1 MPTKLSLKQIED
13 IDNLPFYLKR
23 LGELT
28 IEDNNI
34 VLNWSNND
42 TGSKSIGAGFTIQDG
57 DGLGN
62 DVSFSI
68 LPLNQLSQNNNEYI
82 SGSGSQN
89 RGWSTQ
95 LSDIVLSNNDINNP
109 DGYRVIKEGDIV
121 IGGSIGSSYSLT
133 GQREVKILIKKIDS
147 VGYVPT
153 TSELSLGELAINVA
167 DGKLFAL
174 KRQGDDYVIAE
185 LNGLSGTSGTSG
197 LSGTSG
203 IDGVNGTSGSS
214 GVDGTSGING
224 SSGVDGTSGTSGL
237 SGTSGVSGLNGVDG
251 TSGLSGTSGVDGLI
265 GTNGTSGLDGS
276 SGTSGVNGLDGSSGV
291 DGTSGTSGL
300 SGTSG
305 VNGSNGLSGL
315 DGSSGTSGTSGLSGS
330 SGTSITSSLTT
341 GATISFTASLI
352 YGSTASPVSTN
363 LTSNLTGAQ
372 YGLVQKI
379 YHYSSTAPT
388 FPSGWVRLGAGQY
401 VTASNPNII
410 YAEWAGATRIEYWIT
425 Q

>member
-109 DGYRVIKEGDIV
+109 DGCRVIKEGDIV

-153 TSELSLGELAINVA
+153 TSELSLGELAINIS

-174 KRQGDDYVIAE
+174 KRQNNEYVVVE
-185 LNGLSGTSGTSG
+185 LNGTSGTSGLSVSSGTSGTDGLSGTSGVNGTSGTDGSSGTSGIDGINGTSGLSGTSGIDGVIGSSGTSGIDGSSGTSG

-214 GVDGTSGING
+214 GIDGIIG
-224 SSGVDGTSGTSGL
+224 SSGTSGL
-237 SGTSGVSGLNGVDG
+237 SGSSGS
-251 TSGLSGTSGVDGLI
+251 
-265 GTNGTSGLDGS
+265 NGTSGIDG
-276 SGTSGVNGLDGSSGV
+276 VIGS
-291 DGTSGTSGL
+291 
-300 SGTSG
+300 
-305 VNGSNGLSGL
+305 
-315 DGSSGTSGTSGLSGS
+315 SGTSGLSGS

-341 GATISFTASLI
+341 GATISFASSLI
-352 YGSTASPVSTN
+352 YGSTASPINTN

-372 YGLVQKI
+372 YGIVQKI
-379 YHYSSTAPT
+379 YHYSTTAPT

-410 YAEWAGATRIEYWIT
+410 FTEWAGGTRIEYWIT

>member
-13 IDNLPFYLKR
+13 IDDLPYYLKR
-23 LGELT
+23 MGELT

-34 VLNWSNND
+34 VLNWSGND

-62 DVSFSI
+62 DITFSI
-68 LPLNQLSQNNNEYI
+68 VSLNQLPSSQNYNEYI
-82 SGSGSQN
+82 SGSGSSN

-95 LSDIVLSNNDINNP
+95 LSDIVLNNNDINNP
-109 DGYRVIKEGDIV
+109 DGQRVVKEGDIIV
-121 IGGSIGSSYSLT
+121 GGSIGSSYSVT

-153 TSELSLGELAINVA
+153 TSELSLGELAINIA

-174 KRQGDDYVIAE
+174 KRQNNEYVVVE
-185 LNGLSGTSGTSG
+185 LNGTSGTSG
-197 LSGTSG
+197 LSG
-203 IDGVNGTSGSS
+203 
-214 GVDGTSGING
+214 
-224 SSGVDGTSGTSGL
+224 
-237 SGTSGVSGLNGVDG
+237 
-251 TSGLSGTSGVDGLI
+251 
-265 GTNGTSGLDGS
+265 S
-276 SGTSGVNGLDGSSGV
+276 SGTSGTD
-291 DGTSGTSGL
+291 GL

-305 VNGSNGLSGL
+305 VNGTSGA
-315 DGSSGTSGTSGLSGS
+315 DGSSGTSGIDGINGTSGSSGIDGIIGSSGTSGLNGSSGSNGTSGIDGVIGSSGTSGLSGS

-341 GATISFTASLI
+341 GATISFASSLI
-352 YGSTASPVSTN
+352 YGSTASPINTN

-372 YGLVQKI
+372 YGIVQKI
-379 YHYSSTAPT
+379 YHYSTTAPT

-410 YAEWAGATRIEYWIT
+410 FTEWAGGTRIEYWIT

>member
-13 IDNLPFYLKR
+13 IDDLPYYLKR
-23 LGELT
+23 MGELT

-34 VLNWSNND
+34 VLNWSGND

-62 DVSFSI
+62 DITFSI
-68 LPLNQLSQNNNEYI
+68 VSLNQLPSSQNYNEYI
-82 SGSGSQN
+82 SGSGSSN

-95 LSDIVLSNNDINNP
+95 LSDIVLNNNDINNP
-109 DGYRVIKEGDIV
+109 DGQRVVKEGDIIV
-121 IGGSIGSSYSLT
+121 GGSIGSSYSVT

-153 TSELSLGELAINVA
+153 TSELSLGELAINIT

-174 KRQGDDYVIAE
+174 KRQNNEYVVVE
-185 LNGLSGTSGTSG
+185 LNGTSGTSG
-197 LSGTSG
+197 LSGSSGTSGTDGLSGTSGVNGTSGADGSSGTSG

-214 GVDGTSGING
+214 GIDGI
-224 SSGVDGTSGTSGL
+224 
-237 SGTSGVSGLNGVDG
+237 
-251 TSGLSGTSGVDGLI
+251 I
-265 GTNGTSGLDGS
+265 GS
-276 SGTSGVNGLDGSSGV
+276 SGTSGLNGSSGSN
-291 DGTSGTSGL
+291 GTSGID
-300 SGTSG
+300 G
-305 VNGSNGLSGL
+305 VIGS
-315 DGSSGTSGTSGLSGS
+315 SGTSGLSGS

-341 GATISFTASLI
+341 GATISFASSLI
-352 YGSTASPVSTN
+352 YGSTASPINTN

-372 YGLVQKI
+372 YGIVQKI
-379 YHYSSTAPT
+379 YHYSTTAPT

-410 YAEWAGATRIEYWIT
+410 FTEWAGGTRIEYWIT